1 MTRIITGKMPRIE
14 KKAVKQS
21 LAFERRDEEEFQ
33 RYVKRDYEIPK
44 EAALTTEKNEALMF
58 TEYTWTWYEVEI

>member
-44 EAALTTEKNEALMF
+44 EATLTTEKNEGLMF